1 MAYKKIKIGKY
12 VGEEK
17 RRLQRNRVHR
27 LENNY
32 DDECGEIHPEDL
44 ALKPKGRKIGSTLTV
59 FEDPFV
65 VKKDYGRSI
74 VKELREF
81 SKVAID
87 TLDSITIPT
96 SKKKKTT
103 KK

>member
-1 MAYKKIKIGKY
+1 MLYFQLNSGQAQNAKIIVKEGMDVVSALSQAMKDNKITMAEKKI
-12 VGEEK
+12 
-17 RRLQRNRVHR
+17 L
-27 LENNY
+27 
-32 DDECGEIHPEDL
+32 
-44 ALKPKGRKIGSTLTV
+44 
-59 FEDPFV
+59 
-65 VKKDYGRSI
+65 